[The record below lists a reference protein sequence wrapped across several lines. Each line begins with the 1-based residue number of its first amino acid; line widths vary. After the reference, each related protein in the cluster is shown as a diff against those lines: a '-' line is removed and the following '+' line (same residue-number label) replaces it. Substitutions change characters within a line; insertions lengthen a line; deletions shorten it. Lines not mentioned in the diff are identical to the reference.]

1 MTYITRTLK
10 TVVMPEGD
18 EIISENALTVE
29 IINEGAGEFVELSS
43 QHPECGPIRIDP
55 DEWEAVKAE
64 IDRTFN
70 AIKNNQVKK

>member
-29 IINEGAGEFVELSS
+29 IVNEGAGGV
-43 QHPECGPIRIDP
+43 R
-55 DEWEAVKAE
+55 
-64 IDRTFN
+64 
-70 AIKNNQVKK
+70 